1 VAQHHAHGNFDVTGS
16 HSGKRYRIR
25 HGVGINVFELD
36 SSGRQLTGWCFV
48 PKEDL
53 IAGDVMPAQKIA
65 LEANERTALLVAKNF
80 PPRWRAHPSD
90 RLDKVTGFRKLN
102 INARGCAGTKCCAEP
117 EAARQASLPCPP
129 AFSSQLPMTSAS
141 KKNVM
146 PARRP
151 FVP

>member
-1 VAQHHAHGNFDVTGS
+1 
-16 HSGKRYRIR
+16 
-25 HGVGINVFELD
+25 
-36 SSGRQLTGWCFV
+36 
-48 PKEDL
+48 
-53 IAGDVMPAQKIA
+53 MPAQKIA

-90 RLDKVTGFRKLN
+90 RLDKVTGLRKLN
-102 INARGCAGTKCCAEP
+102 INSPRMCGHEVLRRTRSGSPSFSAVP
-117 EAARQASLPCPP
+117 VSFQQP
-129 AFSSQLPMTSAS
+129 AYPMTSAS